1 MLQCTCLH
9 VGTDEFP
16 RQRPT
21 DKVHRGL
28 KVTTSKWFFH
38 PNNLHLQDFPTKAVK
53 ILGLWVGVMGGAAP
67 GRESSHLPPN

>member
-21 DKVHRGL
+21 EKVHKEL
-28 KVTTSKWFFH
+28 KVSTLKWLFH
-38 PNNLHLQDFPTKAVK
+38 SNNLHLSDFPTKALK
-53 ILGLWVGVMGGAAP
+53 ILGLWVEVKGGAAP
-67 GRESSHLPPN
+67 GRESSHLLPN

>member
-16 RQRPT
+16 RQGPT
-21 DKVHRGL
+21 DKVHPEL

-38 PNNLHLQDFPTKAVK
+38 SNNLHLNVLPTKALK
-53 ILGLWVGVMGGAAP
+53 LLGLWVGAMGGAAP
-67 GRESSHLPPN
+67 GKETSHLLPS